1 MSLLENASPKKNPV
15 TTVTGGVF
23 IVLGAVMYT
32 VKYLF
37 PLFII
42 LKQDVHY
49 SDWIPGVM
57 IFIGLVLT
65 FMNDALFDKIFSAFL
80 AVFKKK
86 TDTQ

>member
-1 MSLLENASPKKNPV
+1 
-15 TTVTGGVF
+15 
-23 IVLGAVMYT
+23 
-32 VKYLF
+32 
-37 PLFII
+37 
-42 LKQDVHY
+42 VHY

>member
-1 MSLLENASPKKNPV
+1 MGQLTENANPRKNPV
-15 TTVTGGVF
+15 TTITGGVF

-37 PLFII
+37 PLFVT
-42 LKQDVHY
+42 LKQEVHY
-49 SDWIPGVM
+49 SDWIPGIM

-65 FMNDALFDKIFSAFL
+65 FMNDTLFGTIFGAFL

-86 TDTQ
+86 TNT